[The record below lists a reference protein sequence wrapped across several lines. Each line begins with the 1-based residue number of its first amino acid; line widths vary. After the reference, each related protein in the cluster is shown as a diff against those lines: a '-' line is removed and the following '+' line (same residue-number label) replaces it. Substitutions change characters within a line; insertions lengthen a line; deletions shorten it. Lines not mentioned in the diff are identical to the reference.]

1 MTRTRPWIVAL
12 LGITLL
18 GSSAAL
24 QAREE
29 TLKITMPWD
38 GQGSIYYIGV
48 DKRLFMGAF
57 EGIMY
62 IETDQGE
69 LDTAFAD
76 CPASMH
82 IDVESRATSASGYCM
97 ITPSEGD
104 AVFAEWSCKGKVG
117 VCTGT
122 FRLTGGTGALE
133 GITGSSEIKIR
144 SVMGSLLL
152 GMADGST
159 LRAALGLAVL
169 PNLTYQVPDKKM

>member
-1 MTRTRPWIVAL
+1 MTCIRPWVAVL
-12 LGITLL
+12 LVITLFA
-18 GSSAAL
+18 SSVTL

-29 TLKITMPWD
+29 TLTITMPWD
-38 GQGSIYYIGV
+38 GQGTLYYIGV

-62 IETDQGE
+62 IETGQGE

-82 IDVESRATSASGYCM
+82 IDVESKATTASGYCM

-104 AVFAEWSCKGKVG
+104 AVFAEWSCEGKVG

-144 SVMGSLLL
+144 SVMGPLLL
-152 GMADGST
+152 GMADGSS

-169 PNLTYQVPDKKM
+169 PNLIYQVPDKKM